1 MSINYYA
8 RCAALRASPINPKEN
23 KKKKRQKKRKK
34 KAIISRVLGLVCKV
48 FGKKI
53 LPLLSKNQTTDKKS
67 VEIYFTKYILTLQSN
82 SDAPLPLLSFLFF
95 WYVCDSYNLNYRIVR
110 LIRHA

>member
-53 LPLLSKNQTTDKKS
+53 LPLLFNQIKQQIKR
-67 VEIYFTKYILTLQSN
+67 VWRFILQNT
-82 SDAPLPLLSFLFF
+82 F
-95 WYVCDSYNLNYRIVR
+95 
-110 LIRHA
+110 

>member
-8 RCAALRASPINPKEN
+8 RCAPHTTINPKEN
-23 KKKKRQKKRKK
+23 KKKNGKKKRKK

-53 LPLLSKNQTTDKKS
+53 LPLLSIKK
-67 VEIYFTKYILTLQSN
+67 Q
-82 SDAPLPLLSFLFF
+82 
-95 WYVCDSYNLNYRIVR
+95 
-110 LIRHA
+110 

>member
-8 RCAALRASPINPKEN
+8 RCAPHTTINPKEN
-23 KKKKRQKKRKK
+23 KKKNGKKKRKK

-53 LPLLSKNQTTDKKS
+53 LPLLSIKKQ
-67 VEIYFTKYILTLQSN
+67 LQKKRVWRF
-82 SDAPLPLLSFLFF
+82 FLQNTF
-95 WYVCDSYNLNYRIVR
+95 
-110 LIRHA
+110 

>member
-1 MSINYYA
+1 ML
-8 RCAALRASPINPKEN
+8 AALRSAHHHKPKRKQE
-23 KKKKRQKKRKK
+23 KKNGKKKRKK

-53 LPLLSKNQTTDKKS
+53 LFLLSIKNQTTEKKS
-67 VEIYFTKYILTLQSN
+67 MEIFFTKYILTLQTN

-95 WYVCDSYNLNYRIVR
+95 WVCV
-110 LIRHA
+110 

>member
-1 MSINYYA
+1 ML
-8 RCAALRASPINPKEN
+8 AALRTSPINPKEN

-53 LPLLSKNQTTDKKS
+53 LPLLSNKKQTTEKKS
-67 VEIYFTKYILTLQSN
+67 VEIFFTKYILTLQSN

-95 WYVCDSYNLNYRIVR
+95 GYMCAVQSPTKIMEG
-110 LIRHA
+110 